1 MCFNFLFFW
10 QIWTSPST
18 HSNPTARIELAIDQR
33 TNLQIDRDITRLTL
47 RLGPA
52 VLDPLV
58 PNIVGQDL
66 VIEEERE
73 VEVDLAV
80 RDAREPHVDLE
91 VVQSLETVSN
101 LTPLEAIEEGVE
113 GHLGA
118 VVVAM
123 NEEGTGS
130 NPLEIEAG
138 QSLVIEGDPNT
149 VPDQTV
155 ETEDEIGVEV
165 SRGHVPEIVGGR
177 GPIPEIEGEVTGP
190 VPNPKIAIDSC

>member
-1 MCFNFLFFW
+1 M
-10 QIWTSPST
+10 
-18 HSNPTARIELAIDQR
+18 
-33 TNLQIDRDITRLTL
+33 
-47 RLGPA
+47 
-52 VLDPLV
+52 
-58 PNIVGQDL
+58 
-66 VIEEERE
+66 IEEERE

-123 NEEGTGS
+123 NEEGTGA
-130 NPLEIEAG
+130 NHLEIEAG

-155 ETEDEIGVEV
+155 EREDEIGVGVLILVIEA

-177 GPIPEIEGEVTGP
+177 GPVPEIEGEVTGP